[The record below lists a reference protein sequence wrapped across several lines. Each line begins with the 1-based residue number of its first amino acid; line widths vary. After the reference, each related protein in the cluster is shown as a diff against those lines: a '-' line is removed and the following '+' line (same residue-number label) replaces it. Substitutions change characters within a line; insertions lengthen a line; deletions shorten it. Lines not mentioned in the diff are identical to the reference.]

1 MAVTRVETIEVSRNV
16 FQPLTYEAATFD
28 VTEELLREIESAK
41 VNPIAVDVVTDNRRT
56 LFSHMYDTD
65 IIPEGYYY
73 TAGISPR
80 PYVDPYWTTFPN
92 IYKTPDEARCAVY
105 LKWKK
110 DYLGRIKDKGKDFVD
125 MFYGE
130 SQ

>member
-1 MAVTRVETIEVSRNV
+1 MAVTIVETIEVSRNV

-56 LFSHMYDTD
+56 LFSHMVPIDT
-65 IIPEGYYY
+65 IPEGYYY
-73 TAGISPR
+73 TAGISPC

-125 MFYGE
+125 MFYGG